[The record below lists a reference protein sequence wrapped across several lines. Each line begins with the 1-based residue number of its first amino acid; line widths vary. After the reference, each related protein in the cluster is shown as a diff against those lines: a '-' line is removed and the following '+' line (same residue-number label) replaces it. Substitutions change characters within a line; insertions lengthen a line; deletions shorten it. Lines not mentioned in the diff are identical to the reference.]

1 MANDFLFMLTN
12 CLCEPDYRRTQN
24 LLIDDDAIGQDREVF
39 CPLKK
44 LKIDA
49 E

>member
-1 MANDFLFMLTN
+1 
-12 CLCEPDYRRTQN
+12 
-24 LLIDDDAIGQDREVF
+24 LIDDDAIGQDREVF